1 MEMSLHTGALAFAIF
16 GTFFVAGLVK
26 GVLGMGLPTVVMGF
40 LGLAMPPAQAAALMV
55 VPSLVTNF
63 WQLWIGPSLGALI
76 KRTGTMQLGVIIG
89 ILLTIGLLTS
99 SVVTYAL
106 ASLGF
111 ILALYGA
118 LGLATIKFV
127 VPPRAERWLG
137 PLIGLSSGA
146 IAGATGVFV
155 IPAVPYLNSLG
166 LKRDEL
172 IQVLGLSF
180 AVSTTTLAVALAFTG
195 HFHLHTAGTS
205 ALALLPALAGMYLGQ
220 KLRYRL
226 RPEVFR
232 RTFFIGLIV
241 LGLYIMF
248 RALQSALR

>member
-1 MEMSLHTGALAFAIF
+1 MSLHTGTLAFAIF
-16 GTFFVAGLVK
+16 ATFFVAGLVK

-55 VPSLVTNF
+55 VPSFITNV
-63 WQLWIGPSLGALI
+63 WQLWVGPSLWVLV
-76 KRTGTMQLGVIIG
+76 KRTAAMHLGVVVG
-89 ILLTIGLLTS
+89 IVMTIGLLTS

-106 ASLGF
+106 ASLGLV
-111 ILALYGA
+111 LALYGL
-118 LGLATIKFV
+118 LGLTPVKFV
-127 VPPRAERWLG
+127 VPPRAEWWLA
-137 PLIGLSSGA
+137 PLVGLSSGA

-180 AVSTTTLAVALAFTG
+180 AVSTTTLAIALSFTG
-195 HFHLHTAGTS
+195 HFHWHTAGAS
-205 ALALLPALAGMYLGQ
+205 ALALLPALAGMFVGQ
-220 KLRYRL
+220 KVRYRL
-226 RPEVFR
+226 RPDTFR
-232 RTFFIGLIV
+232 RVFFIGLIV
-241 LGLYIMF
+241 LGLYILV